1 VRYQNRLVFLTLLVC
16 CLPALSKDKKK
27 VILPADVLRAQ
38 TVLVVIDPLAGV
50 AIDAPNANNIARNDV
65 ENALMNWGRFTL
77 ANDVSTADLVICIRK
92 GHGKIAEGT
101 IGGIP
106 NNNRP
111 AILQPTDGGIRT
123 GASQGTPS
131 LPGDPTAPAPANPRP
146 QVEGAQPDDGF
157 AVYRGKRADVLDEA
171 PVWRYRGKDGL
182 ESPGVPAV
190 EAFRKLIAEAEKQQA
205 GTP

>member
-1 VRYQNRLVFLTLLVC
+1 VRYQRRLIVFMLLACSLPTLG
-16 CLPALSKDKKK
+16 KNKKK
-27 VILPADVLRAQ
+27 MILPADILRAQ
-38 TVLVVIDPLAGV
+38 TVLVVIDPLAGM

-65 ENALMNWGRFTL
+65 ENALMNWGRFTM

-92 GHGKIAEGT
+92 GHGKIAEDT

-111 AILQPTDGGIRT
+111 AILQPTDTGIRT
-123 GASQGTPS
+123 GASQGTPI
-131 LPGDPTAPAPANPRP
+131 LPGDPTAPQAPNPHP
-146 QVEGAQPDDGF
+146 QVEAGQPDDQF
-157 AVYRGKRADVLDEA
+157 AVYRGKRADVLSEA

-190 EAFRKLIAEAEKQQA
+190 DAFRKLIAEAEKQQA
-205 GTP
+205 STP